1 MAFFEGWPYTNFHD
15 CNLDWVMETTRKVH
29 VEVHQLHQELHRA
42 INCEEQQRIDADV
55 KLGERIDKEITD
67 RTEADN
73 ALGARIDKEI
83 QDRVDAVQAEEEAR
97 IAADNALG
105 ARIDKEISDR
115 QQADN
120 ALQDAINAE
129 ESARQD
135 AINSEATAR
144 QAADAKL
151 QQGIDA
157 EAAARAQAVTAE
169 AEARAAADTALGQR
183 IDAESAD
190 RTQAVNAEAT
200 ARQQADAALGARID
214 KEVQDRTAKDAE
226 LETAIANEATT
237 RANAITDLRD
247 DLTHEISD
255 REAGDDALVARIDG
269 ITPQLL
275 PAGGTQ
281 GQVLGKSTGDDYAV
295 AWQDPAAAVN
305 GLPEGGTA
313 GQILA
318 KKGPDNFDAEWINAP
333 EGGGTGEDPNAI
345 RKDGTT
351 VTTAAIPFAMGI
363 QTPSITGT
371 GMEGVAIE
379 ANLDLN
385 NHAITSLLPGT
396 DEFDAV
402 TVSQLNDKFAD
413 AHSIPAGGTAGQ
425 VLGKIDDTDY
435 NVTWVNQTGGGE
447 GGTVPAGGTTGQ
459 VLAKSTDADY
469 QTEWVNQTGGLPEG
483 GTVGQVL
490 AKKTADNYATEWIN
504 IPQSSDSNAVK
515 VNADNTITTPYTW
528 TLGYPG
534 GPKLTFQKSGP
545 ETITEATLKSASH
558 DQKYN
563 YVSVNRNSITINAEQ
578 DHRSYINL
586 YGDSNGIAIVHDN
599 TSLTMLPSGMF
610 IKLPNKTPNSGQVLA
625 AAGTNGEL
633 TWTELG
639 ANTEIPTG
647 VEGLKLWINNLTRT
661 AFWEFKATI
670 SSVTWSKTGV
680 FTGNTSYYFAD
691 KILHMTKL
699 PPKYYPK
706 TEATISLGFCQT
718 HTGFGEGQLSMVDRI
733 VTIRSNAL
741 RIEYALLFNGNAP
754 NTEINDQLEFTMV
767 TRF

>member
-83 QDRVDAVQAEEEAR
+83 TDRT
-97 IAADNALG
+97 AADQQLQENINQEITDRQEAVSTEAA
-105 ARIDKEISDR
+105 ARQAADQQLQTAIDKEISDR
-115 QQADN
+115 
-120 ALQDAINAE
+120 
-129 ESARQD
+129 
-135 AINSEATAR
+135 T
-144 QAADAKL
+144 
-151 QQGIDA
+151 
-157 EAAARAQAVTAE
+157 QAVTAE

-214 KEVQDRTAKDAE
+214 KEITDRTAKDSE

-255 REAGDDALVARIDG
+255 REAGDDALSARIDG

-281 GQVLGKSTGDDYAV
+281 GQVLGKATGDNYAV
-295 AWQDPAAAVN
+295 AWQDPATAVN
-305 GLPEGGTA
+305 GLPEGGTV
-313 GQILA
+313 GQVLA
-318 KKGPDNFDAEWINAP
+318 KKGPDNFDAEWIDAP
-333 EGGGTGEDPNAI
+333 ESGGTGEEPNAI

-351 VTTAAIPFAMGI
+351 VTTAAIPFAKGI

-371 GMEGVAIE
+371 GMEGVALE

-402 TVSQLNDKFAD
+402 TVGQLNDKFANV
-413 AHSIPAGGTAGQ
+413 HSIPVGGTAGQ
-425 VLGKIDDTDY
+425 VLGKIDGTDY
-435 NVTWVNQTGGGE
+435 NVTWVDQTGGGGE
-447 GGTVPAGGTTGQ
+447 GGNVPAGGTTGQ

-469 QTEWVNQTGGLPEG
+469 QTAWVNQTGGLPEG

-504 IPQSSDSNAVK
+504 IPQSSDPDAVK

-528 TLGYPG
+528 TLGYPD
-534 GPKLTFQKSGP
+534 GPKLTFQKSGS
-545 ETITEATLKSASH
+545 ETITEAALKSASH

-586 YGDSNGIAIVHDN
+586 YGDNNGLAIVHGD

-610 IKLPNKTPNSGQVLA
+610 IKLPNKTPSPGQVLA
-625 AAGTNGEL
+625 TAGTNGEL
-633 TWTELG
+633 TWTDLG

-647 VEGLKLWINNLTRT
+647 VEGLKLWINKLTRT
-661 AFWEFKATI
+661 AFWEFKSTI
-670 SSVTWSKTGV
+670 SSVTWSTTGV
-680 FTGNTSYYFAD
+680 FTGNTSYYSAD
-691 KILHMTKL
+691 KILYMNKL
-699 PPKYYPK
+699 PSEYYPK
-706 TEATISLGFCQT
+706 TGATISLGFRQT

-741 RIEYALLFNGNAP
+741 RIEYALLFNGSAP
-754 NTEINDQLEFTMV
+754 NTEINDPLEFTMV

>member
-97 IAADNALG
+97 IEADNALG
-105 ARIDKEISDR
+105 ARIDKEITDRRDAIQHTNERINKEIQDRTEAVQAEAEARTEADNALSARIDQEISDR

-135 AINSEATAR
+135 AIN
-144 QAADAKL
+144 
-151 QQGIDA
+151 
-157 EAAARAQAVTAE
+157 
-169 AEARAAADTALGQR
+169 
-183 IDAESAD
+183 
-190 RTQAVNAEAT
+190 AEAT

-214 KEVQDRTAKDAE
+214 KEITDRTAKDSE
-226 LETAIANEATT
+226 LETAIANEATA
-237 RANAITDLRD
+237 RANAVTDLRD

-255 REAGDDALVARIDG
+255 RKAGDDALGRRIDG
-269 ITPQLL
+269 ITPQLV

-281 GQVLGKSTGDDYAV
+281 RQVLGKTTGDDYAIG
-295 AWQDPAAAVN
+295 WLDPAAAVN
-305 GLPEGGTA
+305 GLPEGGTV
-313 GQILA
+313 GQVLA
-318 KKGPDNFDAEWINAP
+318 KRGPDNFDAEWIDAP
-333 EGGGTGEDPNAI
+333 EGGGGTGEDPNAI

-351 VTTAAIPFAMGI
+351 VTTAAIPFAKGI

-371 GMEGVAIE
+371 GMEGVALE

-402 TVSQLNDKFAD
+402 TVGQLDDKFANV
-413 AHSIPAGGTAGQ
+413 HSIPVGGTAGQ
-425 VLGKIDDTDY
+425 VLGKIDGTDY
-435 NVTWVNQTGGGE
+435 NVTWVDQTGGGGE
-447 GGTVPAGGTTGQ
+447 GGNVPAGGTTGQ

-504 IPQSSDSNAVK
+504 IPQSSDQNAVK

-534 GPKLTFQKSGP
+534 GPKLTFQKSGA
-545 ETITEATLKSASH
+545 ETITEAALKSASH

-578 DHRSYINL
+578 NHQSYINL
-586 YGDSNGIAIVHDN
+586 YGDNNGLTIAHDK

-661 AFWEFKATI
+661 AFWEFNSTI
-670 SSVTWSKTGV
+670 SSVTWSTTGV
-680 FTGNTSYYFAD
+680 FTGNTSYYSAD
-691 KILHMTKL
+691 KILYMDKL

-706 TEATISLGFCQT
+706 TGATISLGFRQT

-741 RIEYALLFNGNAP
+741 RIEYALLFNGSAP
-754 NTEINDQLEFTMV
+754 NTEINDPIEFTMV

>member
-97 IAADNALG
+97 IEADNALG
-105 ARIDKEISDR
+105 ARIDKEITDRRDAIQHTNERINKEIQDRTEAVQAEAEARTEADNALSTRIDKEISDR

-135 AINSEATAR
+135 AINAEATAR

-214 KEVQDRTAKDAE
+214 KEITDRTAKDSE
-226 LETAIANEATT
+226 LETSIANEATT

-247 DLTHEISD
+247 DLTHEIGD
-255 REAGDDALVARIDG
+255 RKAGDDALGARIDG
-269 ITPQLL
+269 ITPQLI

-281 GQVLGKSTGDDYAV
+281 GQVLGKATGDNYAV

-305 GLPEGGTA
+305 GLPEGGTV
-313 GQILA
+313 GQVLA
-318 KKGPDNFDAEWINAP
+318 KKSSDNFDAEWIDAP
-333 EGGGTGEDPNAI
+333 EGGGGIGEDPNAI
-345 RKDGTT
+345 HKDGTT
-351 VTTAAIPFAMGI
+351 VTTAAIPFAKGI

-371 GMEGVAIE
+371 GMEGVALE

-402 TVSQLNDKFAD
+402 TVGQLNDKFAD

-425 VLGKIDDTDY
+425 VLGKIDGTDY
-435 NVTWVNQTGGGE
+435 NVTWVDQTGGSGE
-447 GGTVPAGGTTGQ
+447 GGNVPAGGTTGQ

-483 GTVGQVL
+483 GTVGQVVT
-490 AKKTADNYATEWIN
+490 KTDSGTEWADV
-504 IPQSSDSNAVK
+504 PGDSFKLVQSNDHFDVYASESGFAILVGKKLIEPTTIASVGGTPEDGYVWGQSFSYTDLSNP
-515 VNADNTITTPYTW
+515 N
-528 TLGYPG
+528 L
-534 GPKLTFQKSGP
+534 
-545 ETITEATLKSASH
+545 
-558 DQKYN
+558 
-563 YVSVNRNSITINAEQ
+563 TINEKYRIHSPYSMRPA
-578 DHRSYINL
+578 Y
-586 YGDSNGIAIVHDN
+586 YTSNS
-599 TSLTMLPSGMF
+599 TTFSTKFLTQTNVQILT
-610 IKLPNKTPNSGQVLA
+610 NEC
-625 AAGTNGEL
+625 GTNFQGYFLHTYRIFNPKAFEMKTL
-633 TWTELG
+633 
-639 ANTEIPTG
+639 TEILENIVDTPTYMMYRY
-647 VEGLKLWINNLTRT
+647 K
-661 AFWEFKATI
+661 
-670 SSVTWSKTGV
+670 
-680 FTGNTSYYFAD
+680 
-691 KILHMTKL
+691 
-699 PPKYYPK
+699 
-706 TEATISLGFCQT
+706 
-718 HTGFGEGQLSMVDRI
+718 
-733 VTIRSNAL
+733 
-741 RIEYALLFNGNAP
+741 
-754 NTEINDQLEFTMV
+754 
-767 TRF
+767 

>member
-67 RTEADN
+67 RTNADN

-97 IAADNALG
+97 IEADNALS

-135 AINSEATAR
+135 AINSEAAAR

-183 IDAESAD
+183 IDVESAD

-237 RANAITDLRD
+237 RADAITDLRD

-255 REAGDDALVARIDG
+255 RKAGDDALGRRIDG
-269 ITPQLL
+269 LTPKLV

-281 GQVLGKSTGDDYAV
+281 RQVLGKTTGDDYAIG
-295 AWQDPAAAVN
+295 WLDPAAAVN
-305 GLPEGGTA
+305 GLPEGGTV
-313 GQILA
+313 GQVLA
-318 KKGPDNFDAEWINAP
+318 KRGPDNFDAEWIDAP
-333 EGGGTGEDPNAI
+333 EGGSGTGEDPNAI
-345 RKDGTT
+345 HKDGTT
-351 VTTAAIPFAMGI
+351 VTTAAIPFAKGI

-371 GMEGVAIE
+371 GMEGVALE

-396 DEFDAV
+396 DESDAV
-402 TVSQLNDKFAD
+402 TVGQLNDKFAD
-413 AHSIPAGGTAGQ
+413 VHSIPVGGTAGQ
-425 VLGKIDDTDY
+425 VLGKIDGIDY
-435 NVTWVNQTGGGE
+435 NVTWVDQTGGGGE
-447 GGTVPAGGTTGQ
+447 GGNVPAGGTTGQ

-469 QTEWVNQTGGLPEG
+469 QTEWITLPDIPEPAKIDAVTKNEQKQFLTAENHWEIGYDGDGGSSIQMFSPIGDSTKSVTIKSNSVNGQGSIIAVNRKSIAISSGGSERGQINMFGDTNGISITHGNSGIGIKNNNIRIDIGDTPVKPGQYLTSRDTSGNLMWSDGVQAETANAITGDHYYFVKRKIGMFPGFSNKVVYKVSVISKSGRVVATSDEG
-483 GTVGQVL
+483 AVIPDGYRPTSDIECVIGSSEYGGGAPIIGTV
-490 AKKTADNYATEWIN
+490 KFNR
-504 IPQSSDSNAVK
+504 
-515 VNADNTITTPYTW
+515 
-528 TLGYPG
+528 
-534 GPKLTFQKSGP
+534 SGS
-545 ETITEATLKSASH
+545 IS
-558 DQKYN
+558 
-563 YVSVNRNSITINAEQ
+563 YVFNSGNSI
-578 DHRSYINL
+578 HV
-586 YGDSNGIAIVHDN
+586 YGDQII
-599 TSLTMLPSGMF
+599 
-610 IKLPNKTPNSGQVLA
+610 
-625 AAGTNGEL
+625 GEYTL
-633 TWTELG
+633 
-639 ANTEIPTG
+639 N
-647 VEGLKLWINNLTRT
+647 
-661 AFWEFKATI
+661 
-670 SSVTWSKTGV
+670 
-680 FTGNTSYYFAD
+680 
-691 KILHMTKL
+691 
-699 PPKYYPK
+699 
-706 TEATISLGFCQT
+706 
-718 HTGFGEGQLSMVDRI
+718 VD
-733 VTIRSNAL
+733 
-741 RIEYALLFNGNAP
+741 E
-754 NTEINDQLEFTMV
+754 
-767 TRF
+767 